1 MSGNNMTAAFRLDFA
16 LGSTEPLQF
25 LRSILGEINGSLK
38 ELARAANP
46 FDEMQRPV
54 ARATEGVAG
63 LNEVLSE
70 TGAVGAEAAEAV
82 GTIGETAA
90 GIEAAT
96 AAAAGL
102 DEVLAGTGAAGAR
115 AAEAVGTLGETAAGI
130 EAATAATSGLDE
142 ALAGTGASGARAAEA
157 AGTIGGTSA
166 GIEAATAA
174 ASGLDEALV
183 GAGSAGARAAEAVGT
198 IGRTVDGIE
207 AAATAVTGLDDA
219 LGTTGGAAAQAASGM
234 NRIGTEAEEAADRSV
249 SALGR
254 IRSAA
259 SALGSGGLG
268 YARGVGG
275 AVRGFGQSIQEGVG
289 SAFGAAATG
298 FGIVMPVRAAAEYDN
313 DLTHIGIGLNL
324 HGAENTRFTETFG
337 RDIDRL
343 ARDTGQRGTD
353 LAAAAGYFSREG
365 YTLDQIRAVLPT
377 VAHIAT
383 AYNAAPDGVAKTT
396 FAMQENLGI
405 SAAEMPGALSAVALA
420 GKSAD
425 LPFEKLAPLFPQV
438 AAQAGALGV
447 RGRDGLNDMAAALAV
462 MRKNTGTEGEAVTDM
477 RAFLQTITSSHTA
490 KRFQKYG
497 VDLFGVLNNA
507 RANGVDPMMAVLQ
520 QVNRITHGGND
531 LRAVGELF
539 NNEQDRG
546 FVNALLHH
554 LDGKQGYFAIRKKVG
569 NADPAMVDEDFRTGM
584 QSTLTVL
591 QSFEESLSQLE
602 RRIGHGFVPIL
613 KVATVGLHGL
623 TTGFEWL
630 DDHVPGATTAII
642 GTVGGMLALAT
653 AAGAVGAVA
662 GPMRAGFTLFRAVL
676 APVAGLLSGVSLAT
690 LGVVAGLAALTVGV
704 VAAALYVSRNM
715 TRISHAFDTGGS
727 GITGSLKGTWN
738 VAKMVF
744 NDFTAWLDGWGG
756 GIGTKLHNIVTGLAR
771 IFSVP
776 LVAMFQYIKAQFAA
790 LDQAFSN
797 SWVGRHMESLMGR
810 GVQPAPAIPAA
821 APARPAAS
829 GGQFGLH
836 VSHDPGLKL
845 RQTAGQ
851 RGAMRITPDRGRMV
865 AQP

>member
-16 LGSTEPLQF
+16 VGSIEPLQQI
-25 LRSILGEINGSLK
+25 RSVLVEINGSLA

-46 FDEMQRPV
+46 FDEMQQPV

-63 LNEVLSE
+63 LNKVLSE
-70 TGAVGAEAAEAV
+70 TGAAGAEAAAAV
-82 GTIGETAA
+82 GTIGETAG

-96 AAAAGL
+96 AA
-102 DEVLAGTGAAGAR
+102 
-115 AAEAVGTLGETAAGI
+115 
-130 EAATAATSGLDE
+130 
-142 ALAGTGASGARAAEA
+142 
-157 AGTIGGTSA
+157 
-166 GIEAATAA
+166 
-174 ASGLDEALV
+174 
-183 GAGSAGARAAEAVGT
+183 
-198 IGRTVDGIE
+198 
-207 AAATAVTGLDDA
+207 VTGLDET
-219 LGTTGGAAAQAASGM
+219 LTRTTAAAAEAGSGM

-259 SALGSGGLG
+259 SALGSGGMG

-353 LAAAAGYFSREG
+353 LVAAAGYFSREG
-365 YTLDQIRAVLPT
+365 YTLDQIKAVLPT
-377 VAHIAT
+377 VARIGT

-405 SAAEMPGALSAVALA
+405 SAAEMPGALSAMALA

-425 LPFEKLAPLFPQV
+425 LPFERLAPLFPQV

-554 LDGKQGYFAIRKKVG
+554 LGGEQGYFAIRKRVG
-569 NADPAMVDEDFRTGM
+569 SADPAMVDEDFRTGM
-584 QSTLTVL
+584 GSTLTEL
-591 QSFEESLSQLE
+591 HSFEEALSQLE

-613 KVATVGLHGL
+613 KVSTSVLHGL
-623 TTGFEWL
+623 TGMFEWL
-630 DDHVPGATTAII
+630 DDHVPGASTAII
-642 GTVGGMLALAT
+642 GTAGSLLALAT

-662 GPMRAGFTLFRAVL
+662 GPLRAGFTLFRAVL
-676 APVAGLLSGVSLAT
+676 LPIGGLLGGVSLAT
-690 LGVVAGLAALTVGV
+690 VGVVAGLAALTVGV
-704 VAAALYVSRNM
+704 VAAALYVSRNL
-715 TRISHAFDTGGS
+715 TRISHAFDAGGS
-727 GITGSLKGTWN
+727 GITGALKGTWN

-744 NDFTAWLDGWGG
+744 NDFTAWLDSWGG
-756 GIGTKLHNIVTGLAR
+756 GIGTKLHNIVTGLAKV
-771 IFSVP
+771 FSVP

-797 SWVGRHMESLMGR
+797 SWVGRHVESLMGR

-821 APARPAAS
+821 APARAAAS

-836 VSHDPGLKL
+836 VSHDPGLKI
-845 RQTAGQ
+845 RQTAGAQ
-851 RGAMRITPDRGRMV
+851 GAVRITPDRGRMV

>member
-1 MSGNNMTAAFRLDFA
+1 MSSNNMTAAFRLDFA
-16 LGSTEPLQF
+16 VGSIEPLQQI
-25 LRSILGEINGSLK
+25 RSVLEEINGSLA

-46 FDEMQRPV
+46 FDDMQQPV
-54 ARATEGVAG
+54 ARATEGVVG

-70 TGAVGAEAAEAV
+70 TGAVGTEAAEAV

-96 AAAAGL
+96 AA
-102 DEVLAGTGAAGAR
+102 
-115 AAEAVGTLGETAAGI
+115 
-130 EAATAATSGLDE
+130 
-142 ALAGTGASGARAAEA
+142 
-157 AGTIGGTSA
+157 
-166 GIEAATAA
+166 
-174 ASGLDEALV
+174 
-183 GAGSAGARAAEAVGT
+183 
-198 IGRTVDGIE
+198 
-207 AAATAVTGLDDA
+207 VTGLDET
-219 LGTTGGAAAQAASGM
+219 LTRTTAAAAEAGSGM
-234 NRIGTEAEEAADRSV
+234 GLIGTEAEEAADRSV

-254 IRSAA
+254 IRSAV
-259 SALGSGGLG
+259 SALG

-324 HGAENTRFTETFG
+324 HGADNTRFAETFG
-337 RDIDRL
+337 RDIDLL

-365 YTLDQIRAVLPT
+365 YTLDQIKAVLPT

-383 AYNAAPDGVAKTT
+383 AYNAVPDGVAKTT

-405 SAAEMPGALSAVALA
+405 SAAEMPGALSALALA

-447 RGRDGLNDMAAALAV
+447 HGRDGLNDMAAALAV

-507 RANGVDPMMAVLQ
+507 RANGVDPMMAVLR

-554 LDGKQGYFAIRKKVG
+554 LGGDQGYFAIRKKVG
-569 NADPAMVDEDFRTGM
+569 SANPAMVEEDFQTGM

-602 RRIGHGFVPIL
+602 RRVGHGFVPIL

-623 TTGFEWL
+623 TTGFDWL
-630 DDHVPGATTAII
+630 DQHVPGATTAIV
-642 GTVGGMLALAT
+642 GTVGSMLALAT
-653 AAGAVGAVA
+653 VMGAVGAVA
-662 GPMRAGFTLFRAVL
+662 GPLRAGFVLFRTVL
-676 APVAGLLSGVSLAT
+676 APVTALLGGVSLAT

-704 VAAALYVSRNM
+704 VAAALYVSRNLM
-715 TRISHAFDTGGS
+715 RISHAFDAGGS
-727 GITGSLKGTWN
+727 GITGALKGTWN

-744 NDFTAWLDGWGG
+744 NDFTAWLDSWGG
-756 GIGTKLHNIVTGLAR
+756 GIGTKLHNIVTGLAK
-771 IFSVP
+771 IFSLP
-776 LVAMFQYIKAQFAA
+776 LVAMFHYIKAQFAA

-821 APARPAAS
+821 PPAHPAQ
-829 GGQFGLH
+829 GGGAAVVH
-836 VSHDPGLKL
+836 ITHDPGLKA
-845 RQTAGQ
+845 RQTAGP
-851 RGAMRITPDRGRMV
+851 RGAVRITPDRGRMV

>member
-1 MSGNNMTAAFRLDFA
+1 MSGNNMTAAFRLDFTV
-16 LGSTEPLQF
+16 GSEPLEA
-25 LRSILGEINGSLK
+25 LRTILSEVNGSLK

-46 FDEMQRPV
+46 FDEMQQPV
-54 ARATEGVAG
+54 ARATEGVTG

-82 GTIGETAA
+82 GTIGEAAA

-96 AAAAGL
+96 AAVTGL
-102 DEVLAGTGAAGAR
+102 DDVLGATRGA
-115 AAEAVGTLGETAAGI
+115 
-130 EAATAATSGLDE
+130 
-142 ALAGTGASGARAAEA
+142 AAEA
-157 AGTIGGTSA
+157 AG
-166 GIEAATAA
+166 
-174 ASGLDEALV
+174 
-183 GAGSAGARAAEAVGT
+183 
-198 IGRTVDGIE
+198 
-207 AAATAVTGLDDA
+207 
-219 LGTTGGAAAQAASGM
+219 GM
-234 NRIGTEAEEAADRSV
+234 NRIGTEAEEAAERSV

-254 IRSAA
+254 IRTAA

-268 YARGVGG
+268 YARNVGG

-324 HGAENTRFTETFG
+324 HGADNTRFAATFG

-365 YTLDQIRAVLPT
+365 YTLDQIRAVMPT
-377 VAHIAT
+377 VARIGT

-405 SAAEMPGALSAVALA
+405 SAAEMPGALSAMALA

-447 RGRDGLNDMAAALAV
+447 HGRDGLNDMAAALAV

-490 KRFQKYG
+490 KRFRQYG
-497 VDLFGVLNNA
+497 VDLFGVLKNA
-507 RANGVDPMMAVLQ
+507 RASGVDPMMAVLQ
-520 QVNRITHGGND
+520 QVNRITRGGND
-531 LRAVGELF
+531 LRAVGTLF

-554 LDGKQGYFAIRKKVG
+554 LDGQQGYFAIRKKVG
-569 NADPAMVDEDFRTGM
+569 GADPAMVDEDFTTGLE
-584 QSTLTVL
+584 STKIVL
-591 QSFEESLSQLE
+591 QAFEEALSQLE

-613 KVATVGLHGL
+613 KAATIGLHGL
-623 TTGFEWL
+623 TTRFDWL
-630 DDHVPGATTAII
+630 DQHVPGATTAII
-642 GTVGGMLALAT
+642 GTVGAMLALAT
-653 AAGAVGAVA
+653 AMGAVGAVA
-662 GPMRAGFTLFRAVL
+662 GPLKAGFALFRAVL
-676 APVAGLLSGVSLAT
+676 APVGALLGGVSLAT

-704 VAAALYVSRNM
+704 VAAALYVSRNL
-715 TRISHAFDTGGS
+715 TRISHAFDAGGS
-727 GITGSLKGTWN
+727 GITGALKGTWN

-744 NDFTAWLDGWGG
+744 NDFTTWLDSWGG

-776 LVAMFQYIKAQFAA
+776 LVAMFQYVRAQFAA

-797 SWVGRHMESLMGR
+797 SWVGRHVESLMGR

-821 APARPAAS
+821 PPARPAQD
-829 GGQFGLH
+829 GGAAVVH
-836 VSHDPGLKL
+836 ITHDPALKA
-845 RQTAGQ
+845 RQTAGP
-851 RGAMRITPDRGRMV
+851 RGAVRITPDRGRMV